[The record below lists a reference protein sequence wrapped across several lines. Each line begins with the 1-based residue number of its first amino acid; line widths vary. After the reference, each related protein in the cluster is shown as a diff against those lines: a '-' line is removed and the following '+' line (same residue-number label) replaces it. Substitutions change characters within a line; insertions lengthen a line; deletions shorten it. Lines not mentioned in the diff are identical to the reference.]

1 MIFPSKRRN
10 LRRIRSLARANQLR
24 GRRYVPTPDDKR
36 TTASYVEKSA
46 EIEIRKDREMTS
58 KKKPPGLWNPGG

>member
-1 MIFPSKRRN
+1 MFTLKRSS
-10 LRRIRSLARANQLR
+10 LRRRSLARANQIR
-24 GRRYVPTPDDKR
+24 GRRYMPTPDDKR

-58 KKKPPGLWNPGG
+58 KRNRQGYGTLAAK